1 MRQFKNTK
9 KITERNNI
17 SVNNYLKEVN
27 RYPMATVDEEVTL
40 AQRIRQ
46 GGKEADKARKRLV
59 EANLRFVISVANQY
73 HQPNMDLSDLISE
86 GNIGLIKAAELFD
99 ETRGFKFI
107 SYAVWWIRQSISS
120 AICENGRAIRLPL
133 NQQALLN
140 KYFILMNKTIQKD
153 QREPTP
159 AEFAEFADIS
169 EYKAS
174 MLIEQNYKT
183 LSMDAPLSED
193 TGTSIGDLVSSGSK
207 TDEPLDKE
215 SLHQDIAAILNHIL
229 TAKEREI
236 ILRSFGIGC
245 KEEGLEDIGVSLG
258 LSRERVRQIIAKLLR
273 AFPENLD
280 EDNSDLIYWF
290 TTYNFLKYPLFK
302 KDGHF
307 RDLTF

>member
-9 KITERNNI
+9 NITERSNI
-17 SVNNYLKEVN
+17 SVNKYLKEVS
-27 RYPMATVDEEVTL
+27 RYPMVTVDEEVIL
-40 AQRIRQ
+40 AQKIRQ
-46 GGKEADKARKRLV
+46 GGKEADKARQRLV

-73 HQPNMDLSDLISE
+73 HQHNMDLSDLISE

-174 MLIEQNYKT
+174 MLIEQNNKT

-193 TGTSIGDLVSSGSK
+193 TETSVGDLVPSRYR
-207 TDEPLDKE
+207 TDDSLDKE

-258 LSRERVRQIIAKLLR
+258 LSRERVRQIREKALR
-273 AFPENLD
+273 TIRRSNKIGRLAQY
-280 EDNSDLIYWF
+280 I
-290 TTYNFLKYPLFK
+290 
-302 KDGHF
+302 
-307 RDLTF
+307 

>member
-27 RYPMATVDEEVTL
+27 RYPMATVDEEVIL

-99 ETRGFKFI
+99 DTRGFKFI

-120 AICENGRAIRLPL
+120 AIYENGRAIRLPL
-133 NQQALLN
+133 NQQALLS
-140 KYFILMNKTIQKD
+140 KYFILMNKTIQKE
-153 QREPTP
+153 QREPTT

-174 MLIEQNYKT
+174 MLIEQNHKT

-193 TGTSIGDLVSSGSK
+193 TETSVGDLVPSRYR
-207 TDEPLDKE
+207 TDDSLDKE

-245 KEEGLEDIGVSLG
+245 KEEGLEEIGFSLG
-258 LSRERVRQIIAKLLR
+258 LSRERVRQIREKALCKIRRSNKIGILAQY
-273 AFPENLD
+273 
-280 EDNSDLIYWF
+280 I
-290 TTYNFLKYPLFK
+290 
-302 KDGHF
+302 
-307 RDLTF
+307 

>member
-46 GGKEADKARKRLV
+46 GGKEADKARQRLI

-99 ETRGFKFI
+99 DTRGFKFI

-133 NQQALLN
+133 NQQALIN
-140 KYFILMNKTIQKD
+140 KYFILMNKTIQKE
-153 QREPTP
+153 QREPTS
-159 AEFAEFADIS
+159 AEFAELADIS

-183 LSMDAPLSED
+183 LSMDAPLSEETD
-193 TGTSIGDLVSSGSK
+193 TSVGDLVPSHYR
-207 TDEPLDKE
+207 TDDSLDKE

-245 KEEGLEDIGVSLG
+245 KEEGLEEIGVSLG
-258 LSRERVRQIIAKLLR
+258 LSRERVRQIREKALSTIRRSNK
-273 AFPENLD
+273 
-280 EDNSDLIYWF
+280 I
-290 TTYNFLKYPLFK
+290 
-302 KDGHF
+302 GI
-307 RDLTF
+307 LTQHIR

>member
-174 MLIEQNYKT
+174 MLIEQNHKT

-193 TGTSIGDLVSSGSK
+193 TETSVGDLVPSRYR
-207 TDEPLDKE
+207 TDDSLDKE

-258 LSRERVRQIIAKLLR
+258 LSRERVRQIREKALR
-273 AFPENLD
+273 TIRRSNKIGRLAQY
-280 EDNSDLIYWF
+280 I
-290 TTYNFLKYPLFK
+290 
-302 KDGHF
+302 
-307 RDLTF
+307 

>member
-9 KITERNNI
+9 TITERSNI
-17 SVNNYLKEVN
+17 SVNKYLKEVN
-27 RYPMATVDEEVTL
+27 RYPMATEDEEVTL

-46 GGKEADKARKRLV
+46 GGKDADKARQRLV

-99 ETRGFKFI
+99 DTRGFKFI

-140 KYFILMNKTIQKD
+140 KYFILMNTTIQKE
-153 QREPTP
+153 QREPTT

-169 EYKAS
+169 EHKAR

-193 TGTSIGDLVSSGSK
+193 TETSVGDLVPSRYR
-207 TDEPLDKE
+207 TDDSLDKE

-245 KEEGLEDIGVSLG
+245 KEEGLEEIGVSLG
-258 LSRERVRQIIAKLLR
+258 LSRERVRQIREKALSTIRRSNKIGILAQYIR
-273 AFPENLD
+273 
-280 EDNSDLIYWF
+280 
-290 TTYNFLKYPLFK
+290 
-302 KDGHF
+302 
-307 RDLTF
+307 

>member
-27 RYPMATVDEEVTL
+27 RYPMVTVDEEVIL
-40 AQRIRQ
+40 AQKIRQ

-107 SYAVWWIRQSISS
+107 SYAVWWIRQSIST

-133 NQQALLN
+133 NQKALLN

-159 AEFAEFADIS
+159 AEFAEFANIT

-193 TGTSIGDLVSSGSK
+193 TDTSVGDLVPSPYR
-207 TDEPLDKE
+207 TDDSLDKE

-258 LSRERVRQIIAKLLR
+258 LSRERVRQIREKALR
-273 AFPENLD
+273 TIRRSNKIGRLAQY
-280 EDNSDLIYWF
+280 I
-290 TTYNFLKYPLFK
+290 
-302 KDGHF
+302 
-307 RDLTF
+307 

>member
-46 GGKEADKARKRLV
+46 GGKEADKARQRLI

-99 ETRGFKFI
+99 DTRGFKFI

-133 NQQALLN
+133 NQQALLS
-140 KYFILMNKTIQKD
+140 KYFILMNKTIQKE
-153 QREPTP
+153 QREPTT

-174 MLIEQNYKT
+174 MLIEQNRKT

-193 TGTSIGDLVSSGSK
+193 TETSVGDLVPSRYR
-207 TDEPLDKE
+207 TDDSLDKE

-245 KEEGLEDIGVSLG
+245 KEEGLEEIGFSLG
-258 LSRERVRQIIAKLLR
+258 LSKERVRQIREKALCKIRRSNKIGILAQYIR
-273 AFPENLD
+273 
-280 EDNSDLIYWF
+280 
-290 TTYNFLKYPLFK
+290 
-302 KDGHF
+302 
-307 RDLTF
+307 

>member
-40 AQRIRQ
+40 TQRIRQ
-46 GGKEADKARKRLV
+46 GGKEADKARQRLI

-73 HQPNMDLSDLISE
+73 HQSNMDLSDLISE

-193 TGTSIGDLVSSGSK
+193 TGTSVGDLVPSHYR
-207 TDEPLDKE
+207 TDDSLDKE

-236 ILRSFGIGC
+236 LLRSFGIGC
-245 KEEGLEDIGVSLG
+245 KEEGLEEIGFALG
-258 LSRERVRQIIAKLLR
+258 LTRERVRQIREKALCKIRRSNKIGILAQY
-273 AFPENLD
+273 
-280 EDNSDLIYWF
+280 I
-290 TTYNFLKYPLFK
+290 
-302 KDGHF
+302 
-307 RDLTF
+307 

>member
-99 ETRGFKFI
+99 DTRGFKFI

-133 NQQALLN
+133 NQQALLS
-140 KYFILMNKTIQKD
+140 KYFILMNKTIQKE
-153 QREPTP
+153 QREPTT

-174 MLIEQNYKT
+174 MLIEQNHKT

-193 TGTSIGDLVSSGSK
+193 TETSVGDLVPSRYR
-207 TDEPLDKE
+207 TDDSLDKE
-215 SLHQDIAAILNHIL
+215 SLRQDIAAILNHIL

-245 KEEGLEDIGVSLG
+245 KEEGLEEIGFSLG
-258 LSRERVRQIIAKLLR
+258 LSRERVRQIREKALSTIR
-273 AFPENLD
+273 R
-280 EDNSDLIYWF
+280 S
-290 TTYNFLKYPLFK
+290 K
-302 KDGHF
+302 KIG
-307 RDLTF
+307 RLAQYI

>member
-46 GGKEADKARKRLV
+46 GGKEADKARQRLV

-73 HQPNMDLSDLISE
+73 HQHNMDLSDLISE

-193 TGTSIGDLVSSGSK
+193 TGTSVGDLEPSRYR
-207 TDEPLDKE
+207 TDDSLDKE

-245 KEEGLEDIGVSLG
+245 KEEGLEEIGVSLA
-258 LSRERVRQIIAKLLR
+258 LSRERVRQIREKALCKIRRSNKIGRLAQY
-273 AFPENLD
+273 
-280 EDNSDLIYWF
+280 I
-290 TTYNFLKYPLFK
+290 
-302 KDGHF
+302 
-307 RDLTF
+307 

>member
-27 RYPMATVDEEVTL
+27 RYPMATVDEEVIL

-73 HQPNMDLSDLISE
+73 HQHNMDLSDLISE

-193 TGTSIGDLVSSGSK
+193 TGTSVGDLVSSGSK

-215 SLHQDIAAILNHIL
+215 SLHQDMTAILNHIL

-258 LSRERVRQIIAKLLR
+258 LSRERVRQIREKALR
-273 AFPENLD
+273 TIRRSNEIGRLAQY
-280 EDNSDLIYWF
+280 I
-290 TTYNFLKYPLFK
+290 
-302 KDGHF
+302 
-307 RDLTF
+307 

>member
-120 AICENGRAIRLPL
+120 AICENGRTIRLPL

-140 KYFILMNKTIQKD
+140 KYFILRNKTIQKD

-193 TGTSIGDLVSSGSK
+193 TGTSVGDLVPSPYR
-207 TDEPLDKE
+207 TDDSLDKE

-258 LSRERVRQIIAKLLR
+258 LSRERVRQIREKALR
-273 AFPENLD
+273 TIRRSNKIGRLAQY
-280 EDNSDLIYWF
+280 I
-290 TTYNFLKYPLFK
+290 
-302 KDGHF
+302 
-307 RDLTF
+307 

>member
-46 GGKEADKARKRLV
+46 GGKEADKARQRLI

-99 ETRGFKFI
+99 DTRGFKFI

-120 AICENGRAIRLPL
+120 TIYENGRIIRLPL

-140 KYFILMNKTIQKD
+140 MYSILLKETMQTE
-153 QREPTP
+153 QRKPTT
-159 AEFAEFADIS
+159 AEFAEFANIS
-169 EYKAS
+169 ENKAGI
-174 MLIEQNYKT
+174 LIEQTAKT

-193 TGTSIGDLVSSGSK
+193 TETSVGDLVPSRYR
-207 TDEPLDKE
+207 TDDSLDKE

-245 KEEGLEDIGVSLG
+245 KEEGLEEIGFSLG
-258 LSRERVRQIIAKLLR
+258 LSRERVRQIREKALCKIRRSNKVGILAQYIR
-273 AFPENLD
+273 
-280 EDNSDLIYWF
+280 
-290 TTYNFLKYPLFK
+290 
-302 KDGHF
+302 
-307 RDLTF
+307 

>member
-9 KITERNNI
+9 NITERSNI
-17 SVNNYLKEVN
+17 SVNKYLKEVS
-27 RYPMATVDEEVTL
+27 RYPMVTVDEEVIL

-140 KYFILMNKTIQKD
+140 MYSILLKETMQTE
-153 QREPTP
+153 QRKPTT

-258 LSRERVRQIIAKLLR
+258 LSRERVRQIREKALR
-273 AFPENLD
+273 TIRRSNKIGRLAQY
-280 EDNSDLIYWF
+280 I
-290 TTYNFLKYPLFK
+290 
-302 KDGHF
+302 
-307 RDLTF
+307 

>member
-27 RYPMATVDEEVTL
+27 RYPMATVDEEVIL
-40 AQRIRQ
+40 AQKIRQ

-107 SYAVWWIRQSISS
+107 SYAVWWIRQSIST

-133 NQQALLN
+133 NQKALLN

-193 TGTSIGDLVSSGSK
+193 TDTSVGDLVPSPYR
-207 TDEPLDKE
+207 TDDSLDKE

-258 LSRERVRQIIAKLLR
+258 LSRERVRQIREKALR
-273 AFPENLD
+273 TIRRSNKIGRLAQY
-280 EDNSDLIYWF
+280 I
-290 TTYNFLKYPLFK
+290 
-302 KDGHF
+302 
-307 RDLTF
+307 

>member
-46 GGKEADKARKRLV
+46 GGKEADKARQRLI

-73 HQPNMDLSDLISE
+73 HQHDMDLSDLISE

-99 ETRGFKFI
+99 DTRGFKFI

-133 NQQALLN
+133 NQQALLS
-140 KYFILMNKTIQKD
+140 KYFILMNKTIQKE
-153 QREPTP
+153 QREPTT

-174 MLIEQNYKT
+174 MLIEQNHKT

-193 TGTSIGDLVSSGSK
+193 TETSVGDLVPSRYR
-207 TDEPLDKE
+207 TDDSLDKE

-229 TAKEREI
+229 KAKEREI

-245 KEEGLEDIGVSLG
+245 KEEGLEEIGFSLG
-258 LSRERVRQIIAKLLR
+258 LSRERVRQIREKALCKIRRSNKIGILAQYIR
-273 AFPENLD
+273 
-280 EDNSDLIYWF
+280 
-290 TTYNFLKYPLFK
+290 
-302 KDGHF
+302 
-307 RDLTF
+307 

>member
-9 KITERNNI
+9 NITERSNI
-17 SVNNYLKEVN
+17 SVNKYLKEVS
-27 RYPMATVDEEVTL
+27 RYPMVTVDEEVIL
-40 AQRIRQ
+40 AQKIRQ
-46 GGKEADKARKRLV
+46 GGKEADKARQRLI

-73 HQPNMDLSDLISE
+73 HQHNMDLSDLISE

-193 TGTSIGDLVSSGSK
+193 TEASVGDLVPSRYR
-207 TDEPLDKE
+207 TDDSLDKE

-245 KEEGLEDIGVSLG
+245 KEEGLEEIGVSLG
-258 LSRERVRQIIAKLLR
+258 LSRERVRQIREKALR
-273 AFPENLD
+273 TIRCSNKIRILAQY
-280 EDNSDLIYWF
+280 I
-290 TTYNFLKYPLFK
+290 
-302 KDGHF
+302 
-307 RDLTF
+307 R

>member
-1 MRQFKNTK
+1 MRQFKTTK
-9 KITERNNI
+9 NITERSNI

-107 SYAVWWIRQSISS
+107 SYAVWWIRQSIST

-133 NQQALLN
+133 NQKALLN

-159 AEFAEFADIS
+159 AEITEFANTT
-169 EYKAS
+169 ENKAS
-174 MLIEQNYKT
+174 TLIEQNYKT

-193 TGTSIGDLVSSGSK
+193 TDTSVGDLVPSPYR
-207 TDEPLDKE
+207 TDDSLDKE

-245 KEEGLEDIGVSLG
+245 KEEGLEEIGLAFG
-258 LSRERVRQIIAKLLR
+258 LSKERVRQIREKALR
-273 AFPENLD
+273 TIRRSNKIGRLAQY
-280 EDNSDLIYWF
+280 I
-290 TTYNFLKYPLFK
+290 
-302 KDGHF
+302 
-307 RDLTF
+307 